1 MAEQGDLQKISE
13 NITLEEAQKK
23 RLADILG
30 KIDEIL
36 DPLQKKVEEYSDSLS
51 NLINIEIIG
60 KDDNEKLK
68 NFKESAEIY
77 LKGAK
82 EIEGENESSGNSF
95 KKYKKLEQELQGLES
110 DTFLDMKLRKKAER
124 RKNEAESGFK
134 IFDMRLEQSLR
145 AVKKKLIESEKFK
158 GETFLIFYLFSELED
173 IFMTPKITHDLLSK
187 TEEEIKNLTLEEAE
201 KQHKELDELSAQFE
215 KIFSYFK
222 NNIERLKKENFNESI
237 VNEYIRK
244 AFLRLKGIGEKD
256 LKERAFKALELM
268 DNNFWTLF
276 KKIKDKKLEAKDAPH
291 YSNLKKIAENIY
303 NIYEKINSS
312 SNVSESKELAS
323 ILGKNLAD
331 KISAWKTEIQ
341 SIDIL
346 LAKKGEKFAAM
357 QSDLGKFYAS
367 LSGFYDLIAAL
378 GKYLYAIKGGE
389 MQKLA
394 ENKAA
399 LNEKLSSEL
408 FSHLAI
414 IMAKN
419 EKHNL
424 LAKMI
429 AKGLSAEI
437 EKKLETNTEQFSAKI
452 IMLTELFKEMLEGLK
467 AIRESGSKNNSS
479 LILGNVEK
487 YNEMINLLKE
497 RFGKESAE
505 IINNYNDLAVMRE
518 GQAFGNYLALYE
530 DGARNNEIEDSIKK
544 IQAKQDSLKNLSKEF
559 QASLKSLAVSGVNIN
574 AISKD
579 IFKDKL
585 INELEG
591 LKKMDNYANK
601 QFNYE
606 EAHKK
611 LKSAVE
617 TWKSVT
623 DFKILDKNAAKEE
636 RAKELETIAKVLKD
650 LNDFNLIFF
659 KLINE
664 YTDFEKRF
672 DKGEK
677 IENLSGILANEISK
691 VRYYEDVLNI
701 LQKINDAK
709 TKATQARLKIL
720 LQGKSGK
727 ISELNKYKKFIVEKT
742 KKEYLVY
749 NKNEILKI
757 TDFDDKKNF
766 KIINEALE
774 SIGEYFITMK
784 EIGKI
789 VGEFRIK

>member
-1 MAEQGDLQKISE
+1 MNSIKSYLEGAEK
-13 NITLEEAQKK
+13 
-23 RLADILG
+23 
-30 KIDEIL
+30 
-36 DPLQKKVEEYSDSLS
+36 
-51 NLINIEIIG
+51 
-60 KDDNEKLK
+60 
-68 NFKESAEIY
+68 
-77 LKGAK
+77 
-82 EIEGENESSGNSF
+82 IEGENELSENSF
-95 KKYKKLEQELQGLES
+95 KKYKKLEQELQGFKS
-110 DTFLDMKLRKKAER
+110 DSVLDTKLRKRAER

-134 IFDMRLEQSLR
+134 IFDMHLEQSLM

-187 TEEEIKNLTLEEAE
+187 TEEEIKNLTLKEAE
-201 KQHKELDELSAQFE
+201 EQHKELDELSAQFD
-215 KIFSYFK
+215 KIFGYFK

-237 VNEYIRK
+237 VNEYIK
-244 AFLRLKGIGEKD
+244 IAFLGLKGIGEKD

-291 YSNLKKIAENIY
+291 YSNIKKIAENIAK
-303 NIYEKINSS
+303 IYEKINSS
-312 SNVSESKELAS
+312 SNVSESKELAV
-323 ILGKNLAD
+323 ILGKNLAE

-341 SIDIL
+341 RIDIL
-346 LAKKGEKFAAM
+346 LAKKGEKFEAM
-357 QSDLGKFYAS
+357 QSNLKNFEAS
-367 LSGFYDLIAAL
+367 LSAFYDLIAAL
-378 GKYLYAIKGGE
+378 GNYLNAIKGGE

-399 LNEKLSSEL
+399 LNEKLSYEL
-408 FSHLAI
+408 FSHLAGI
-414 IMAKN
+414 TAKN
-419 EKHNL
+419 EKHNQT
-424 LAKMI
+424 AKMI
-429 AKGLSAEI
+429 AKSLSAES
-437 EKKLETNTEQFSAKI
+437 EKKLETNTEQFSADI
-452 IMLTELFKEMLEGLK
+452 VMLTELFKEMLEGLK
-467 AIRESGSKNNSS
+467 AIRESGGKNNPS

-497 RFGKESAE
+497 RFDKESAE
-505 IINNYNDLAVMRE
+505 IINNYTNLAVMRE
-518 GQAFGNYLALYE
+518 NQAFSNYLALYE

-579 IFKDKL
+579 ILKDKL

-617 TWKSVT
+617 TWKSLT

-636 RAKELETIAKVLKD
+636 RAKELETIANVLKD

-664 YTDFEKRF
+664 YTDFEKKF
-672 DKGEK
+672 NKGEK
-677 IENLSGILANEISK
+677 TENLKGILANEISK
-691 VRYYEDVLNI
+691 VRYYEDVLKL
-701 LQKINDAK
+701 LQTIKDSR

-727 ISELNKYKKFIVEKT
+727 ISELNKYKKFINEKT
-742 KKEYLVY
+742 KDKYWIYDKTNFLEDIKD
-749 NKNEILKI
+749 N
-757 TDFDDKKNF
+757 FDDKKNF
-766 KIINEALE
+766 KLINEALE

-789 VGEFRIK
+789 VDEFRIK